1 MTIRLFIF
9 RTIVLLLFTAALGG
23 ARAGDQLSLDQVQS
37 LLENGQSQEAFQILK
52 AGEDASLGDAR
63 YDRALAEAAT
73 NVGAYAEATL
83 ALERLLQLDAE
94 ATSARLELAR
104 IYSNMGNHEQ
114 AKYQLE
120 KIANTTSDSTQL
132 QQARGELKLVEE
144 KISKRR
150 KRPEFDPQVVK
161 RPVPLK
167 QNVVAD
173 QPVAQVAL
181 SAPVDLAPKMIQARQ
196 LLNDGQPAAAYE
208 LLTQLEFDG
217 SGNVEFDYLLG
228 VAALDAGKP
237 DRATL
242 ALERVLS
249 VDPNFAGAR
258 IDIGRA
264 YAALGNTI
272 QAKEEFAAVLKL
284 NPPDATRQRVEKF
297 VAEIENR
304 SQLDKSH
311 WTGFFA
317 FTLGRDSN
325 INGATDDKNQFIPLF
340 NTSVVLDG
348 NSVEMPSN
356 YMGVAGKI
364 QFNYQLKDN
373 VSVYAGVE
381 SELQRNFQAAQF
393 DRSAAVLRTGV
404 VVTLA
409 KHELELS
416 STLGKTFLEQRAYRD
431 LVGVALQWRYNLN
444 DQNQLQAVAQHNR
457 LRYPEANAR
466 VFDTDQN
473 VLGLNWITSFGEHN
487 RGIGFI
493 GSFYGTES
501 DLNGNDSGAKR
512 FYGLRGG
519 GQYGLTANTSLFTT
533 AGVTYSDF
541 DREGAF
547 LKTREDR
554 RYDLVLGLNYQ
565 LWTSWSLRPQLS
577 FTRQDSNIGLYDFDR
592 TEIFV
597 TLRRDWR

>member
-1 MTIRLFIF
+1 MTIRRFIL
-9 RTIVLLLFTAALGG
+9 RATVLLLLTAALSG

-63 YDRALAEAAT
+63 YDRALAEAAAG
-73 NVGAYAEATL
+73 VGAYGEATL
-83 ALERLLQLDAE
+83 ALERLLQLDVE

-120 KIANTTSDSTQL
+120 KIANTTSNSTLL

-150 KRPEFDPQVVK
+150 KRPEFDPQVAK
-161 RPVPLK
+161 RPAQLK
-167 QNVVAD
+167 ENVVAD
-173 QPVAQVAL
+173 QPVAQVVL
-181 SAPVDLAPKMIQARQ
+181 SAPVDLAPAMTHARQ

-208 LLTQLEFDG
+208 LLTQLEFEG

-284 NPPDATRQRVEKF
+284 NPPGATRQRVEKF

-304 SQLDKSH
+304 SQSDKSR

-364 QFNYQLKDN
+364 QI
-373 VSVYAGVE
+373 G
-381 SELQRNFQAAQF
+381 
-393 DRSAAVLRTGV
+393 
-404 VVTLA
+404 
-409 KHELELS
+409 
-416 STLGKTFLEQRAYRD
+416 RAH
-431 LVGVALQWRYNLN
+431 V
-444 DQNQLQAVAQHNR
+444 
-457 LRYPEANAR
+457 
-466 VFDTDQN
+466 
-473 VLGLNWITSFGEHN
+473 
-487 RGIGFI
+487 
-493 GSFYGTES
+493 
-501 DLNGNDSGAKR
+501 
-512 FYGLRGG
+512 
-519 GQYGLTANTSLFTT
+519 
-533 AGVTYSDF
+533 
-541 DREGAF
+541 
-547 LKTREDR
+547 
-554 RYDLVLGLNYQ
+554 
-565 LWTSWSLRPQLS
+565 
-577 FTRQDSNIGLYDFDR
+577 
-592 TEIFV
+592 
-597 TLRRDWR
+597 